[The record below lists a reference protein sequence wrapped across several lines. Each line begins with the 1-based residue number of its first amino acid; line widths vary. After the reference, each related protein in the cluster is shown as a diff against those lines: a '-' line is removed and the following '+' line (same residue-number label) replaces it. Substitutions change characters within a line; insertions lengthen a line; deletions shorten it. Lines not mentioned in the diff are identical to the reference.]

1 LQKSTHFNPRGETH
15 EKGLPE
21 DANAKASKDFMSF
34 GGCYFS
40 QIRLVP

>member
-21 DANAKASKDFMSF
+21 DANAKASKGSF
-34 GGCYFS
+34 YPCGGFLIFTS
-40 QIRLVP
+40 K